1 MGLFVKLNQ
10 SIVKDDIKRESV
22 SFLRVNVLEA
32 PIDRLAWILAV
43 SDDPVLRELVGLTL
57 KNLCRTLDASAAMV
71 CLINGSAI
79 LLNAGVRVVGDDE
92 IRLKYVPGTDALSPC
107 AKDQT
112 CVTDRGCSGNSLC
125 PVGERLGITGYCN
138 RVCAPLKIRSNLVGR
153 LLVLNEFPREFS
165 ESEIKY
171 IATRGTQLILRLH
184 HSFYFPEVCSELIA
198 LEQAMSRAYREPV
211 IDHMI
216 DRDSMAYRVLSLA
229 KLNDAASVAALAHN
243 LPKGINWLPRC
254 DVSASILHHNT
265 GPVSRTD
272 VASAIGISGV
282 TVGHYLKYTRRN
294 GSGQRE
300 MAYGESRTTH
310 NHVSSV
316 EKGRC

>member
-1 MGLFVKLNQ
+1 M
-10 SIVKDDIKRESV
+10 
-22 SFLRVNVLEA
+22 NVLEA

-165 ESEIKY
+165 ASEIKY

-243 LPKGINWLPRC
+243 LPKGINWPTLRRIC
-254 DVSASILHHNT
+254 QYLDHNT

-272 VASAIGISGV
+272 VASAIGISSV
-282 TVGHYLKYTRRN
+282 TVGHYLKYLAEM
-294 GSGQRE
+294 GLVQRE
-300 MAYGESRTTH
+300 MAYGGIGRPTIMYR
-310 NHVSSV
+310 VSKRDDAS
-316 EKGRC
+316 ELNRDCASCLQREGST